1 MKIVSFYKV
10 DYALTRA
17 AVDIRNGSSAVFSP
31 PPPPPPPPAFFRA
44 ALDSNAETEARKLA
58 GTVYLD

>member
-17 AVDIRNGSSAVFSP
+17 AV
-31 PPPPPPPPAFFRA
+31 AFFRA